1 MQLYLEQHYLL
12 NYLSHYHQRK
22 LDIDII
28 QIKVKGLC
36 TPLPLEMLSNHEK
49 QLNLNDVVLQKGKIT
64 KKMIKTTNWKFKMT
78 KTIIL
83 Y

>member
-36 TPLPLEMLSNHEK
+36 TPLPFEKLSNHEK
-49 QLNLNDVVLQKGKIT
+49 QLNLNHVVLQKGNNKENDKDYEFEI
-64 KKMIKTTNWKFKMT
+64 
-78 KTIIL
+78 
-83 Y
+83 